1 MPQLDLDGANS
12 KISADKI
19 QGQSGTTVT
28 VPTGH
33 TVAITDSG
41 GLTLAGTAVNAGS
54 LGVAGI
60 TSSANATAISIDAN
74 EIVTMPKQPMVLSQL
89 DATQSNVTGNDNTYN
104 ITGITWNDVLDYNAD
119 FSNGTFTA
127 PVTGAYLINCI
138 IQRSG
143 LASSHTTGSTA
154 LIASNRTIRLGYVSS
169 YATGAGGA
177 NYTGNWSTIIDMDA
191 SDTCYI
197 QLEDAA
203 SSQTID
209 INNNTYF
216 SATLLG

>member
-1 MPQLDLDGANS
+1 
-12 KISADKI
+12 
-19 QGQSGTTVT
+19 
-28 VPTGH
+28 
-33 TVAITDSG
+33 
-41 GLTLAGTAVNAGS
+41 
-54 LGVAGI
+54 
-60 TSSANATAISIDAN
+60 
-74 EIVTMPKQPMVLSQL
+74 PKQPMVLSQL